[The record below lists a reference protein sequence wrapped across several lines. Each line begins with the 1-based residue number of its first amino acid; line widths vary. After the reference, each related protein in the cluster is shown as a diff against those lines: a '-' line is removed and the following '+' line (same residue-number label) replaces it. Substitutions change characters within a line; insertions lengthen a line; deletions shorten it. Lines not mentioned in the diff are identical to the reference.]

1 MQARKT
7 LVAAFQSIVTER
19 RNQRKQNILS
29 NKKDMLD
36 NLLNVKD
43 EDGKTLDDEEI
54 IDVLLMYLNAG
65 HESSGHTIMWATVFL
80 QEHPEVL
87 QRAKV
92 SGEKKTISFPYH
104 HLILSCVLHMMV
116 Q

>member
-1 MQARKT
+1 
-7 LVAAFQSIVTER
+7 
-19 RNQRKQNILS
+19 
-29 NKKDMLD
+29 MLD

-43 EDGKTLDDEEI
+43 EDGRTLDDEEI

-80 QEHPEVL
+80 QEHPEFL

-92 SGEKKTISFPYH
+92 NGEKKTISFPYP
-104 HLILSCVLHMMV
+104 HLILFSRTESYGNLCFAYDGIIGRTRNDPEK
-116 Q
+116 

>member
-1 MQARKT
+1 
-7 LVAAFQSIVTER
+7 VTER

-92 SGEKKTISFPYH
+92 SGEKKNDFISLSSSYTFLCFAYDGTIG
-104 HLILSCVLHMMV
+104 
-116 Q
+116 